1 MIRIPTFVKLAL
13 SFPLAEESP
22 HFHLR
27 SFRVGK
33 RIFATLWEKEN
44 KAMLKLTPIDQSV
57 FCAYDP
63 TVFYPVAGGW
73 GKKGATLVNLA
84 KVRKDMLMDALKLA
98 HDGLNTKKKKP
109 AVNRRNSKAR

>member
-1 MIRIPTFVKLAL
+1 MISIATFVKLAL
-13 SFPLAEESP
+13 SFPGAEESP

-27 SFRVGK
+27 SFRVEK

-57 FCAYDP
+57 FCAYDR
-63 TVFYPVAGGW
+63 TVFYPVSGGW
-73 GKKGATLVNLA
+73 GKKGATFVNLA

-98 HDGLNTKKKKP
+98 HDGLSAKKKKP
-109 AVNRRNSKAR
+109 GSSKKE